1 MYFLTKKGITKI
13 QCITISLTLLMA
25 FIPMA
30 FHQDAHSASPLE
42 GCQAA
47 ESSVEGVADDP
58 ESRRGLDGLRE
69 ARRAQREVEMSSGWP
84 FSVWTDQQCTGPP
97 AWRSSDVGREESAAC
112 EPGHFLT
119 LWIPDHFPAPLDKY
133 ECKGKEVHL
142 SKVQLRQAKRN
153 SLS

>member
-69 ARRAQREVEMSSGWP
+69 ARRAQREVEMSSG
-84 FSVWTDQQCTGPP
+84 
-97 AWRSSDVGREESAAC
+97 
-112 EPGHFLT
+112 
-119 LWIPDHFPAPLDKY
+119 
-133 ECKGKEVHL
+133 
-142 SKVQLRQAKRN
+142 
-153 SLS
+153 